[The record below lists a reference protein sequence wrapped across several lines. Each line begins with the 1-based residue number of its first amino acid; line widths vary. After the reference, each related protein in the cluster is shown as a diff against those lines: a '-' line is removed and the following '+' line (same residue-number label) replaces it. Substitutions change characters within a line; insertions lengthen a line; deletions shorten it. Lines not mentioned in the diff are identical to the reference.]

1 MKFSGRKIQQFLENP
16 APDVRAVLLYGPDA
30 GLVRERADGLVR
42 GVAGDLGDPFRV
54 TELSPDEIVKE
65 PARLF
70 DEAAAIAMTG
80 GRRAVRL
87 RGPGDGLSDL
97 LSQLL
102 EDPPGDGLMVL
113 EAGDLPPRS
122 RLRKL
127 FEASDRAAALPCYR
141 DEGRDLEVLI
151 EDMVRRAGYRMSRE
165 ARAYLAVN
173 LGGDRLLTRRE
184 IEKLL
189 LYMGPDTT
197 DGAPDGVQG
206 GGTDGGTDGSGD
218 GAVAGQDREIT
229 LVHVQACVGDSAER
243 TLDDLVFAL
252 GDRNLSEIER
262 TLTRVFQEGVS
273 WVSPLR
279 AAARHFERI
288 HRVAG
293 SVRDGAKVESAMARL
308 RPPVFWKH
316 RARFQRQVQHWSLEQ
331 LTEAFSRLTEA
342 ELEGKRGRAAGEV
355 VCAHTIFAIASQ
367 RPPKGP
373 KLAPK

>member
-1 MKFSGRKIQQFLENP
+1 VKYSGRKIQQFLESP

-54 TELSPDEIVKE
+54 TELSPDEISKE

-97 LSQLL
+97 LSRFL
-102 EDPPGDGLMVL
+102 EDPPGDGLVVL

-127 FEASDRAAALPCYR
+127 FEAADRAAALPCYR
-141 DEGRDLEVLI
+141 DEGRDLEALI
-151 EDMVRRAGYRMSRE
+151 EDMAGKAGYRMSRE

-184 IEKLL
+184 MEKLL
-189 LYMGPDTT
+189 LYMGPIGDPGPTGGDTR
-197 DGAPDGVQG
+197 D
-206 GGTDGGTDGSGD
+206 SGD
-218 GAVAGQDREIT
+218 GAGQDTVTGQNREIT
-229 LVHVQACVGDSAER
+229 LAHVQACVGDSAER

-273 WVSPLR
+273 WVAPLR
-279 AAARHFERI
+279 AAARHLERL

-293 SVRDGAKVESAMARL
+293 ALSDGTKVESAMARL
-308 RPPVFWKH
+308 RPPVFWKF
-316 RARFQRQVQHWSLEQ
+316 RTRFQRQVHGWSPEQ
-331 LTEAFSRLTEA
+331 LTAALSRLTEA
-342 ELEGKRGRAAGEV
+342 ELEGKRGRASGEV
-355 VCAHTIFAIASQ
+355 VCAHTFFAIASQ
-367 RPPKGP
+367 RPPKS
-373 KLAPK
+373 AETR

>member
-1 MKFSGRKIQQFLENP
+1 MKFSGRKIQQFLESP
-16 APDVRAVLLYGPDA
+16 APGVRAVLLYGPDA

-54 TELSPDEIVKE
+54 TELSPDEIAKE

-97 LSQLL
+97 LSRFLD
-102 EDPPGDGLMVL
+102 DPPGDGLVVL

-127 FEASDRAAALPCYR
+127 FEAADRAAALPCYR
-141 DEGRDLEVLI
+141 DEGRDLEALI
-151 EDMVRRAGYRMSRE
+151 EDMARKAGYRMSRE
-165 ARAYLAVN
+165 ARAYLTVN

-184 IEKLL
+184 MEKLL
-189 LYMGPDTT
+189 LYMGPLGDS
-197 DGAPDGVQG
+197 DP
-206 GGTDGGTDGSGD
+206 TDGGPRGPGDPGDPGD
-218 GAVAGQDREIT
+218 GAVTGQNREIT
-229 LVHVQACVGDSAER
+229 LAHAQACVGDSAER

-273 WVSPLR
+273 WVTPLR
-279 AAARHFERI
+279 AAARHFERL

-293 SVRDGAKVESAMARL
+293 ALSDGTKVESAMARL
-308 RPPVFWKH
+308 RPPVFWKF
-316 RARFQRQVQHWSLEQ
+316 RTRFQHQVHGWSPEQ
-331 LTEAFSRLTEA
+331 LTAALSRLIEA
-342 ELEGKRGRAAGEV
+342 ELEGKRGRAPGEV
-355 VCAHTIFAIASQ
+355 VCAHTLFAIASQ
-367 RPPKGP
+367 RPPKRV
-373 KLAPK
+373 KAR

>member
-1 MKFSGRKIQQFLENP
+1 VKFSGRKIQQFLESP

-54 TELSPDEIVKE
+54 TELSPDEIAKE

-97 LSQLL
+97 LSQFL
-102 EDPPGDGLMVL
+102 EDPPGDGLVVL

-127 FEASDRAAALPCYR
+127 FEAADRAAALPCYR
-141 DEGRDLEVLI
+141 DEGRDLEALV
-151 EDMVRRAGYRMSRE
+151 EDMARGAGYRMSRE

-184 IEKLL
+184 MEKLL
-189 LYMGPDTT
+189 LYMGPGTT
-197 DGAPDGVQG
+197 DRAPDGAQG
-206 GGTDGGTDGSGD
+206 GGTDSSGD
-218 GAVAGQDREIT
+218 GAAAGREREIT
-229 LVHVQACVGDSAER
+229 LAHVQACVGDSAER

-293 SVRDGAKVESAMARL
+293 SLRDGTKVESAMARL
-308 RPPVFWKH
+308 RPPVFWKF

-331 LTEAFSRLTEA
+331 LTAALSRLTEA

-355 VCAHTIFAIASQ
+355 VCAHAIFAIASQ
-367 RPPKGP
+367 RPPKSA
-373 KLAPK
+373 KSARN

>member
-1 MKFSGRKIQQFLENP
+1 VKLSGRKIQQFLESP

-42 GVAGDLGDPFRV
+42 GVAGDVGDPFRV
-54 TELSPDEIVKE
+54 AELSPDEVAKE

-87 RGPGDGLSDL
+87 RDPGDGLSDL
-97 LSQLL
+97 LGRFLD
-102 EDPPGDGLMVL
+102 DPPGDGLVVL

-127 FEASDRAAALPCYR
+127 FEAADRAAALPCYR
-141 DEGRDLEVLI
+141 DEGRELDALI
-151 EDMVRRAGYRMSRE
+151 QDMARRAGYRISRE
-165 ARAYLAVN
+165 AAAYLAVN

-184 IEKLL
+184 MEKLL
-189 LYMGPDTT
+189 LYMGP
-197 DGAPDGVQG
+197 GG
-206 GGTDGGTDGSGD
+206 GGTGDSGA
-218 GAVAGQDREIT
+218 GAASGRNNEIT
-229 LVHVQACVGDSAER
+229 LADVLACVGDSADR

-252 GDRNLSEIER
+252 GDRNLPEIER
-262 TLTRVFQEGVS
+262 ALIRVFQEGVS

-279 AAARHFERI
+279 AAARHFERL

-293 SVRDGAKVESAMARL
+293 SLRRGVPVESAVARL

-316 RARFQRQVQHWSLEQ
+316 RPQFQRQIKNWSPEQ
-331 LTEAFSRLTEA
+331 LAAVLSRLMEA
-342 ELEGKRGRAAGEV
+342 ELDGKRGRAPGEV
-355 VCAHTIFAIASQ
+355 VCAHAFFAIASQ
-367 RPPKGP
+367 HPPRRAKSG
-373 KLAPK
+373 

>member
-1 MKFSGRKIQQFLENP
+1 VKFSGRKIQQFLESP

-42 GVAGDLGDPFRV
+42 GIAGDLGDPFRV
-54 TELSPDEIVKE
+54 TELSPDEIAKE

-87 RGPGDGLSDL
+87 RGPGDNLSDL
-97 LSQLL
+97 LSQFL
-102 EDPPGDGLMVL
+102 EDPPGDGLVVL

-127 FEASDRAAALPCYR
+127 FEAADRAAALPCYR
-141 DEGRDLEVLI
+141 DEGRDLEALV
-151 EDMVRRAGYRMSRE
+151 EDMARRAGYRMSRE

-184 IEKLL
+184 MEKLL
-189 LYMGPDTT
+189 LYMGPGTT
-197 DGAPDGVQG
+197 DGAPDGS
-206 GGTDGGTDGSGD
+206 TDGGSGGSGD

-229 LVHVQACVGDSAER
+229 LTHVQACVGDSAER

-293 SVRDGAKVESAMARL
+293 SLRDGAKVESAMARL

-331 LTEAFSRLTEA
+331 LTLAADRGGIGRQA
-342 ELEGKRGRAAGEV
+342 RPGGGRGRLRARDFCHRIATAA
-355 VCAHTIFAIASQ
+355 Q
-367 RPPKGP
+367 GP
-373 KLAPK
+373 QNSAEIKSLAF

>member
-1 MKFSGRKIQQFLENP
+1 MKFSGRKIQQFLESP

-54 TELSPDEIVKE
+54 TELSPDEIAKD

-97 LSQLL
+97 LSRFL
-102 EDPPGDGLMVL
+102 EDPPGDGLVVL

-122 RLRKL
+122 KLRKL
-127 FEASDRAAALPCYR
+127 FEAADQAAALPCYR
-141 DEGRDLEVLI
+141 DEGRDLEALI
-151 EDMVRRAGYRMSRE
+151 EDTARRAGYRMSRE
-165 ARAYLAVN
+165 ARAYLTVN

-184 IEKLL
+184 MEKLL
-189 LYMGPDTT
+189 LYMGPIKDL
-197 DGAPDGVQG
+197 GS
-206 GGTDGGTDGSGD
+206 TDGGRRNSGASGG
-218 GAVAGQDREIT
+218 GAAAGQDREIT
-229 LVHVQACVGDSAER
+229 LAHVQACVGDSAER

-273 WVSPLR
+273 WVTPLR
-279 AAARHFERI
+279 AAARHFERL

-293 SVRDGAKVESAMARL
+293 ALSDGTKVESAMARL
-308 RPPVFWKH
+308 RPPVFWKF
-316 RARFQRQVQHWSLEQ
+316 RTRFQHQVHGWSPEQ
-331 LTEAFSRLTEA
+331 LTAALSRLIEA
-342 ELEGKRGRAAGEV
+342 ELEGKRGRASGEV
-355 VCAHTIFAIASQ
+355 VCAHTLFAIASQ
-367 RPPKGP
+367 RPPKRV
-373 KLAPK
+373 KAR

>member
-1 MKFSGRKIQQFLENP
+1 VKFSGRKIQQFLDSP

-54 TELSPDEIVKE
+54 TELSPDEIAKE

-97 LSQLL
+97 LSRFLD
-102 EDPPGDGLMVL
+102 DPPGDGLVVL

-127 FEASDRAAALPCYR
+127 FEAADRAAALPCYR
-141 DEGRDLEVLI
+141 DEGRDLEALI
-151 EDMVRRAGYRMSRE
+151 EDMARRAGYRMSRE

-184 IEKLL
+184 MEKLL
-189 LYMGPDTT
+189 LYMGPGTT
-197 DGAPDGVQG
+197 DGAP
-206 GGTDGGTDGSGD
+206 DGGTDGSGD

-229 LVHVQACVGDSAER
+229 LAHVQACVGDSAER

-293 SVRDGAKVESAMARL
+293 SLRDGAKVESAMARL

-331 LTEAFSRLTEA
+331 LTAALSRLTEA

-355 VCAHTIFAIASQ
+355 VCAHAIFAIASQ
-367 RPPKGP
+367 RPPKSA
-373 KLAPK
+373 KSARN

>member
-1 MKFSGRKIQQFLENP
+1 VKFSGRKIQQFLESP

-30 GLVRERADGLVR
+30 GLVRERADGLVL

-54 TELSPDEIVKE
+54 TELSPDEIAKE

-97 LSQLL
+97 LSRFLD
-102 EDPPGDGLMVL
+102 DPPGDGLVVL

-127 FEASDRAAALPCYR
+127 FEAADRAAALPCYR
-141 DEGRDLEVLI
+141 DEGRDLEDLI
-151 EDMVRRAGYRMSRE
+151 EDMARSAGYRMSRE

-184 IEKLL
+184 MEKLL
-189 LYMGPDTT
+189 LYMGPGTT
-197 DGAPDGVQG
+197 DGAPGAPDAPDAPDRRARSSGV
-206 GGTDGGTDGSGD
+206 
-218 GAVAGQDREIT
+218 GAAAGRDREIT
-229 LVHVQACVGDSAER
+229 LAHVQACVGDSAER

-262 TLTRVFQEGVS
+262 TLTRIFQEGVS

-293 SVRDGAKVESAMARL
+293 SLRDGAKVESAMARL
-308 RPPVFWKH
+308 WPPVFWKH
-316 RARFQRQVQHWSLEQ
+316 RTRFQRQVQHWSLEQ
-331 LTEAFSRLTEA
+331 LTAALSRLTEA
-342 ELEGKRGRAAGEV
+342 ELEGKRGRAPGEV
-355 VCAHTIFAIASQ
+355 VCAHAFFAIASQ
-367 RPPKGP
+367 RPPKSA
-373 KLAPK
+373 KAK

>member
-1 MKFSGRKIQQFLENP
+1 MKFSGRKIQQFLESP

-30 GLVRERADGLVR
+30 GLVRERADDLVR

-54 TELSPDEIVKE
+54 AELSPDEVAKE

-97 LSQLL
+97 LSRFL
-102 EDPPGDGLMVL
+102 EDPPGDGLVVL

-127 FEASDRAAALPCYR
+127 FEAAERAAALPCYR
-141 DEGRDLEVLI
+141 DEGRDLEALI
-151 EDMVRRAGYRMSRE
+151 EDMTRRAGYRMSRE
-165 ARAYLAVN
+165 AQAYLTVN

-184 IEKLL
+184 MEKLL
-189 LYMGPDTT
+189 LYMGP
-197 DGAPDGVQG
+197 GAPDGG
-206 GGTDGGTDGSGD
+206 ADSSGD
-218 GAVAGQDREIT
+218 GAIAGQDREIT
-229 LVHVQACVGDSAER
+229 LAHVQACVGDSADR

-262 TLTRVFQEGVS
+262 TLTRIFQEGVS

-279 AAARHFERI
+279 AAARHFERL

-293 SVRDGAKVESAMARL
+293 SLREGTRIDSAMARL
-308 RPPVFWKH
+308 RPPVFWKY
-316 RARFQRQVQHWSLEQ
+316 RSRFQHQAQHWSCVQ
-331 LTEAFSRLTEA
+331 LAVSLARLTEA
-342 ELEGKRGRAAGEV
+342 ELEGKRGWASGEV
-355 VCAHTIFAIASQ
+355 VCAHAFFAIASQ
-367 RPPKGP
+367 RPPKSE
-373 KLAPK
+373 KAK